1 MADLVVRRSIRGGRG
16 LYANRDF
23 RKGQTLLEDP
33 VLIFPSKEATPRS
46 LIHKYTF
53 DWADDDTS
61 ALALG
66 LGSLINHSYEPNAVY
81 VFRWREK
88 AIRFVAHCDIR
99 KGEEIL
105 MNYNHD
111 PDDTRRVGFKVT

>member
-1 MADLVVRRSIRGGRG
+1 MADLVVRSSRRGGRG

-23 RKGQTLLEDP
+23 RKGETLVEDP
-33 VLIFPSKEATPRS
+33 VLIFPNREATPRS
-46 LIHKYTF
+46 VVHKYTF
-53 DWADDDTS
+53 DWSDDDTS

-66 LGSLINHSYEPNAVY
+66 LGSLINHSYDPNAVY

-88 AIRFVAHCDIR
+88 AIRFVAYRDIR
-99 KGEEIL
+99 RGEEIL

-111 PDDTRRVGFKVT
+111 PDDKRRVGFKVT